1 MSLLATKP
9 TKFRCARKKEVVEG
23 ARRRNSDD
31 WEPSWASYW
40 LAALVGV
47 GCLRCHRSSTSRNF
61 ATKAYGLSLQDS
73 QDFPFARVKAA
84 RELAAG
90 VVALRGC

>member
-1 MSLLATKP
+1 MQGGATATIGSRFGLPTGSPHWSGWVALGAIDLARP
-9 TKFRCARKKEVVEG
+9 G
-23 ARRRNSDD
+23 I
-31 WEPSWASYW
+31 
-40 LAALVGV
+40 
-47 GCLRCHRSSTSRNF
+47 

>member
-1 MSLLATKP
+1 MSLLTTKP

-23 ARRRNSDD
+23 ARRHNSDD

-47 GCLRCHRSSTSRNF
+47 GCLRCHRSSTSRNCHQ
-61 ATKAYGLSLQDS
+61 GLRA
-73 QDFPFARVKAA
+73 FPTGLAGLPLRARK
-84 RELAAG
+84 G
-90 VVALRGC
+90 G